1 MRIVLFLLA
10 LMCSTFFASGQN
22 NIDVLHY
29 KFNIGL
35 NDLNDTINGLAEIKV
50 RFLKSASELS
60 LDLAGVNSTGKGMKP
75 GLIKLSDTSSAIT
88 YRLSGINEKVEQIRA
103 GITAGNSVRGTI
115 INDKNI
121 RIILAKPINAN
132 DTATFIIPYSGIP
145 ADGLI
150 ISKTKYGHRSFF
162 ADNWPDRGH
171 NWLPCHD
178 DPADKATVEFIVT
191 APEHYQ
197 VVANGVQ
204 VEETSLPNS
213 FKLTHWKE
221 ETPISTKVMVIGVAD
236 FAVNLAG
243 VVNGNI
249 PVYSWVYPEDK
260 GKGFYD
266 YAMAKDILPFFINH
280 VGPYGYKK
288 LANVQSKTTFGGL
301 ENANTIFYSENSVT
315 GTRRSEGL
323 LAHEIAHQWF
333 GNMATEKSFGHL
345 WLSEGFATYFTIL
358 YFENKYGKDTANK
371 MLKEDRLQVI
381 AFSRESSRAIVDTAE
396 TDYMKL
402 LNPNSY
408 QKGGWILHM
417 LRTELGDSV
426 FWRSIRNYYSAYAGG
441 IADTRDLQKVFENVS
456 GKNLK
461 QFFDQWL
468 YTPGQPDLDI
478 TWKYNAAEKILY
490 IEGKQLQKNVF
501 HFPLSLEINNASGA
515 ANREKVFVNNS
526 SFSLK
531 VKMGQKPSSI
541 IVDPDLVLLMRSI
554 IKEK

>member
-1 MRIVLFLLA
+1 MRITFLLLA
-10 LMCSTFFASGQN
+10 FLCSTVVGFSQS

-35 NDLNDTINGLAEIKV
+35 NDANDTIYGVAEITMIIPKV
-50 RFLKSASELS
+50 GGFSLDLSELS
-60 LDLAGVNSTGKGMKP
+60 NNGKGIIIDSLKSIRSYKTITIKKP
-75 GLIKLSDTSSAIT
+75 SDTMSYEPFYKHTGNKLLVSYGGDKTDAALYK
-88 YRLSGINEKVEQIRA
+88 YR
-103 GITAGNSVRGTI
+103 
-115 INDKNI
+115 
-121 RIILAKPINAN
+121 
-132 DTATFIIPYSGIP
+132 DTALIIISYHGIP
-145 ADGLI
+145 SDGLI

-197 VVANGVQ
+197 VVANGIQ
-204 VEETSLPNS
+204 IEETSLGNS

-221 ETPISTKVMVIGVAD
+221 DTPISTKVMVIGVAD
-236 FAVNLAG
+236 FAVSLAG

-249 PVYSWVYPEDK
+249 PIYSWVYPENKDA
-260 GKGFYD
+260 GFYD
-266 YAMAKDILPFFINH
+266 YAQAADILPWFIKN

-301 ENANTIFYSENSVT
+301 ENANTIFYSENSVS
-315 GTRRSEGL
+315 GKRNSESL

-358 YFENKYGKDTANK
+358 YFENKHGKDKAVN
-371 MLKEDRLQVI
+371 MLKADRDQVI
-381 AFSRESSRAIVDTAE
+381 AYSKESNKAIVDTEE
-396 TDYMKL
+396 TDFMNL
-402 LNPNSY
+402 LNVNSY

-417 LRTELGDSV
+417 LRSELGDST
-426 FWRSIRNYYSAYAGG
+426 FWRSIRKYYATYAGG
-441 IADTRDLQKVFENVS
+441 VADTRDLQKVFEEVS

-468 YTPGQPDLDI
+468 YTTGQPQLDI
-478 TWKYNAAEKILY
+478 TWSYDAT
-490 IEGKQLQKNVF
+490 GKFINVEIKQQQKNIFV
-501 HFPLSLEINNASGA
+501 FPLSLKINSPGDGKK
-515 ANREKVFVNNS
+515 EKIFVDKAVS
-526 SFSLK
+526 SFK
-531 VKMGQKPSSI
+531 IKYDQKPSSI
-541 IVDPDLVLLMRSI
+541 IVDPDTELLMSNTIR
-554 IKEK
+554 EK

>member
-1 MRIVLFLLA
+1 MRIIFLFVFIF
-10 LMCSTFFASGQN
+10 CSRLFAFTQN

-35 NDLNDTINGLAEIKV
+35 NDANDTIYGVAKIKV
-50 RFLKSASELS
+50 RLLKPASDIT
-60 LDLAGVNSTGKGMKP
+60 LDLTGAASSGKGMKL
-75 GLIKLSDTSSAIT
+75 GIIKFLNTSSEIRYELT
-88 YRLSGINEKVEQIRA
+88 VTNEKVEGIKA
-103 GITAGNSVRGTI
+103 GINTGDNVRGVI
-115 INDKNI
+115 FRDEKL
-121 RIILAKPINAN
+121 RILLGKQMNAN
-132 DTATFIIPYSGIP
+132 DTATLLIPYSGIP
-145 ADGLI
+145 SDGLI

-171 NWLPCHD
+171 NWIPCHD

-204 VEETSLPNS
+204 IEETSLGNRL
-213 FKLTHWKE
+213 KLTHWKE
-221 ETPISTKVMVIGVAD
+221 DTPVSTKVMVIGVAD

-249 PVYSWVYPEDK
+249 PVYSWVYPENKD
-260 GKGFYD
+260 KGFYD
-266 YAMAKDILPFFINH
+266 YAMAKDILPFFINN

-288 LANVQSKTTFGGL
+288 LANVQSKTRFGGL
-301 ENANTIFYSENSVT
+301 ENANTIFYSEGSVT
-315 GTRRSEGL
+315 GTRSSESL

-358 YFENKYGKDTANK
+358 YFENKQGKEAAIK
-371 MLKEDRLQVI
+371 MLKVDRDQVI
-381 AFSRESSRAIVDTAE
+381 AYSKESNKAIVDTAE

-408 QKGGWILHM
+408 QKGGWVLHM
-417 LRTELGDSV
+417 LRNELGDSV
-426 FWRSIRNYYSAYAGG
+426 FWRSIRKYYSTYAGG
-441 IADTRDLQKVFENVS
+441 IADTRDLQKVFETVS

-461 QFFDQWL
+461 EFFDQWL
-468 YTPGQPDLDI
+468 YTAGQPELDI
-478 TWKYNAAEKILY
+478 AWQYVGADKILY
-490 IEGKQLQKNVF
+490 FEVKQLQQHVF
-501 HFPLSLEINNASGA
+501 KFPFVFQING
-515 ANREKVFVNNS
+515 RKEKVFIDKQVS
-526 SFSLK
+526 TFK
-531 VKMGQKPSSI
+531 IKQDQKPTSI
-541 IVDPDLVLLMRSI
+541 IADPDTQLLTGNI

>member
-1 MRIVLFLLA
+1 MRIIFLLLA
-10 LMCSTFFASGQN
+10 FLCFSFLGFSQN

-35 NDLNDTINGLAEIKV
+35 NDVNDTVYGVAEIKV
-50 RFLKSASELS
+50 KFLQQSSEVS
-60 LDLAGVNSTGKGMKP
+60 FDLTKTNESGKGMKV
-75 GLIKLSDTSSAIT
+75 GKL
-88 YRLSGINEKVEQIRA
+88 E
-103 GITAGNSVRGTI
+103 GN
-115 INDKNI
+115 NI
-121 RIILAKPINAN
+121 RGSIYKEEMFRILLSKNMNAG
-132 DTATFIIPYSGIP
+132 DTAIYVIPYSGIP

-162 ADNWPDRGH
+162 ADNWPNRGH

-204 VEETSLPNS
+204 IEETSLGNN

-221 ETPISTKVMVIGVAD
+221 DTPISTKVMVIGAAD
-236 FAVNLAG
+236 FAVNLSG
-243 VVNGNI
+243 IVNGNI
-249 PVYSWVYPEDK
+249 PVYSWVYPENKD
-260 GKGFYD
+260 KGFYD
-266 YAMAKDILPFFINH
+266 YAQANEILQYYISH

-288 LANVQSKTTFGGL
+288 LANVQSKTRFGGL
-301 ENANTIFYSENSVT
+301 ENANTIFYSESSVS
-315 GTRRSEGL
+315 GTRKSEGL
-323 LAHEIAHQWF
+323 IAHEIAHQWF

-358 YFENKYGKDTANK
+358 YFENKYGNDTAIN
-371 MLKEDRLQVI
+371 MLKEDRSQVI
-381 AFSRESSRAIVDTAE
+381 TFSKKSDKAIVDTGE

-402 LNPNSY
+402 LNANSY
-408 QKGGWILHM
+408 QKGGWVLHM
-417 LRTELGDSV
+417 LRRELGDSV
-426 FWRSIRNYYSAYAGG
+426 FWKSIRKYYALYAGG

-468 YTPGQPDLDI
+468 YTPGQPQLEL
-478 TWKYNAAEKILY
+478 TWRYNAAEKNLY

-501 HFPLSLEINNASGA
+501 QFPLLLKI
-515 ANREKVFVNNS
+515 NNS
-526 SFSLK
+526 SKGRKEQVNVNSATFSFK
-531 VKMGQKPSSI
+531 IKSDHKPTSI
-541 IVDPDLVLLMRSI
+541 TVDPDTELLMSST